1 MAKKQRLDKA
11 IAMQGALSRSEV
23 KTLIRKGEVTVN
35 GQVVKSADY
44 GVDFDSDTIAVQG
57 RELTLRQHL
66 YLMMNKPKGVVSA
79 SEDRH
84 ERTVVDLV
92 PEHLFRKGL
101 FPAGRLDKDTTG
113 FVLLT
118 DDGAFAHRILSPR
131 SHIPKTYIAT
141 LDKPVPPTAA
151 AAFAGGM
158 EMDGKVLQ
166 PAQLT
171 ILSADPPRAQV
182 VLRQGI
188 YLPVPCPCPDTGRPA
203 RKKRMLSYPFRGS
216 FQHRLCALDDV
227 PDDVRRRLDFVD
239 HGGNLAGEEAAVFQV
254 ALDHS
259 LSQRA
264 AAQGF

>member
-35 GQVVKSADY
+35 GQVVKSADF

-66 YLMMNKPKGVVSA
+66 YLMLHKPKGVVSA

-92 PEHLFRKGL
+92 PERLFRKGL

-118 DDGAFAHRILSPR
+118 DDGAFAHDILSPKK
-131 SHIPKTYIAT
+131 HIPKTYHALVDGPIT
-141 LDKPVPPTAA
+141 EQMERD
-151 AAFAGGM
+151 FA
-158 EMDGKVLQ
+158 
-166 PAQLT
+166 
-171 ILSADPPRAQV
+171 
-182 VLRQGI
+182 QGI
-188 YLPVPCPCPDTGRPA
+188 RIGPDQTLPASLKKLSSCERGDWGEVILREGLYHQI
-203 RKKRMLSYPFRGS
+203 KRMFGVYGAGVNKL
-216 FQHRLCALDDV
+216 HRDAIGGLALD
-227 PDDVRRRLDFVD
+227 PA
-239 HGGNLAGEEAAVFQV
+239 LAPGQWRELSDAEV
-254 ALDHS
+254 AKIT
-259 LSQRA
+259 
-264 AAQGF
+264 G

>member
-11 IAMQGALSRSEV
+11 IAMQGAFSRSEV

-35 GQVVKSADY
+35 GQVVKSADF

-92 PEHLFRKGL
+92 PERLFRKGL

-118 DDGAFAHRILSPR
+118 DDGAFAHDILSPKK
-131 SHIPKTYIAT
+131 HIPKTYHA
-141 LDKPVPPTAA
+141 LVD
-151 AAFAGGM
+151 
-158 EMDGKVLQ
+158 
-166 PAQLT
+166 
-171 ILSADPPRAQV
+171 LS
-182 VLRQGI
+182 LI
-188 YLPVPCPCPDTGRPA
+188 
-203 RKKRMLSYPFRGS
+203 
-216 FQHRLCALDDV
+216 HI
-227 PDDVRRRLDFVD
+227 
-239 HGGNLAGEEAAVFQV
+239 
-254 ALDHS
+254 
-259 LSQRA
+259 
-264 AAQGF
+264 

>member
-23 KTLIRKGEVTVN
+23 KSLIRKGEVTVN
-35 GQVVKSADY
+35 GQVVKSADF

-101 FPAGRLDKDTTG
+101 FPAGRLDKTSTG

-118 DDGAFAHRILSPR
+118 DDGAFAHDILSPKK
-131 SHIPKTYIAT
+131 HIPKTYHALVDGPIT
-141 LDKPVPPTAA
+141 EQMERD
-151 AAFAGGM
+151 FA
-158 EMDGKVLQ
+158 
-166 PAQLT
+166 
-171 ILSADPPRAQV
+171 
-182 VLRQGI
+182 QGI
-188 YLPVPCPCPDTGRPA
+188 RIGPDQTLPASLKKISYCERGDWGEVILREGLYHQI
-203 RKKRMLSYPFRGS
+203 KRMFGVYGAGVNAL
-216 FQHRLCALDDV
+216 HRDAIGGLALDES
-227 PDDVRRRLDFVD
+227 
-239 HGGNLAGEEAAVFQV
+239 LAAGQWRELTADEV
-254 ALDHS
+254 AKITT
-259 LSQRA
+259 
-264 AAQGF
+264 G